1 MASFSQD
8 RKWMEAKRV
17 VGHLSWLEV
26 IAYYREIQGTNVF
39 VYSIID
45 GEKRLIVDVLS
56 DDSVLLLGK
65 NGVLTDT
72 YTNVLNSRKVF
83 KYSECSEIKIY
94 DLGAKQ
100 IEIAVESHN

>member
-8 RKWMEAKRV
+8 TKWMEAKRV

-72 YTNVLNSRKVF
+72 YANVLNSRKVF
-83 KYSECSEIKIY
+83 KYSECSETKIY
-94 DLGAKQ
+94 DLGTKQ